1 MKNHTASRMIAAL
14 FLCTFL
20 LLGVACS
27 SGPGSAGENEL
38 PIGEFQKQEAEGY
51 QFPDLPWGASRE
63 EASDGMPLG
72 ESSTPPMGGQTFLAS
87 QQKYTLEGQS
97 ASAELEFFNDKLG
110 SIAFEFT
117 LSPDDTAWYTE
128 RLEDLTALYGDP
140 DSRADHAI
148 GNGETCRW
156 TAEDSELQLSSLPT
170 NKQILVTVKLVSK
183 DVVDAYAQAAS

>member
-38 PIGEFQKQEAEGY
+38 PIGDFQKQEAEGY

-117 LSPDDTAWYTE
+117 LSPDDTAWYTK

>member
-1 MKNHTASRMIAAL
+1 MKKHTACRTIVVL

-38 PIGEFQKQEAEGY
+38 PIGDFQKQEAEGY

-183 DVVDAYAQAAS
+183 DVVDAYVQAAS

>member
-1 MKNHTASRMIAAL
+1 MKNHTASRMIVAL

-38 PIGEFQKQEAEGY
+38 PIGDFQKQEAEGY

-63 EASDGMPLG
+63 EASDRMPLG

>member
-38 PIGEFQKQEAEGY
+38 PIGDFQKQEAEGY